1 MELPDLPGGLSIPAK
16 IKQNAILALA
26 NGVAGLI
33 TAALDIP
40 TAYLDRV
47 SEVARAKSEGKVT
60 VTLAAARAAV
70 KRLEGDRDLAERAL
84 DYFGSKIVREQQ
96 NRESVARK
104 FLNRLAESP
113 KDEDTSSDIDDD
125 WLTAFW
131 RLAETKT
138 SHDVQ
143 ELLARLLASEV
154 TKPGSV
160 SPTTLQTLSV
170 LTSDLGKAFERL
182 CRLSIDDGDS
192 VYVIHPQVF
201 AFLNMGPLE
210 EFGISYEDLF
220 ELDGAGLI
228 RSAET
233 LLLNYAKSEDQKPE
247 LVDFAGV
254 SATIDL
260 AGKQVHLI
268 QFTRAGKEL
277 RRLIALVPVSA
288 YANALKK
295 RLGDAFVLVDD
306 PEIVDGIEANEPN

>member
-1 MELPDLPGGLSIPAK
+1 MELSDLPGGLSIPAK

-47 SEVARAKSEGKVT
+47 SEVARAKTEGKVT
-60 VTLAAARAAV
+60 VTLAAARAAA

-84 DYFGSKIVREQQ
+84 DYFGSKIVGEQQ

-113 KDEDTSSDIDDD
+113 TDEDTSSDIDED

-138 SHDVQ
+138 SDDVQ
-143 ELLARLLASEV
+143 ELLARLLTSEV
-154 TKPGSV
+154 TRPGSV

-170 LTSDLGKAFERL
+170 LTSDLGRAFERL

-201 AFLNMGPLE
+201 AFKTMGPLG

-233 LLLNYAKSEDQKPE
+233 LLLDYAESEDHKAE
-247 LVDFAGV
+247 LVDFGGV
-254 SATIDL
+254 RASIDL
-260 AGKQVHLI
+260 AGKQVHSI

-277 RRLIALVPVSA
+277 RRLIALAPVPE
-288 YANALKK
+288 YTNALKK

-306 PEIVDGIEANEPN
+306 PGIADGTDGNEPN